1 LKNKTKTYLLL
12 VAVLVIWSIIGYK
25 IYSSLNPELPEV
37 VLNDA
42 EAVFNPKTGIEID
55 TFSIKTT
62 DRDPF
67 LGTLTKKSNKT
78 ASLKQNNTTKQED
91 SNWPQITYGG
101 VIKRQN
107 SNEQV
112 FVVTI
117 NNTQYVL
124 KKGQKVDNITLVK
137 GDNASITVRFNNTQK
152 IIPIQK

>member
-1 LKNKTKTYLLL
+1 LL

-37 VLNDA
+37 VLNDV
-42 EAVFNPKTGIEID
+42 EASFNPKTGIEID
-55 TFSIKTT
+55 SFSIKTT

-67 LGTLTKKSNKT
+67 LGTITKKSNKT

-124 KKGQKVDNITLVK
+124 KKGQKVDYITLVK
-137 GDNASITVRFNNTQK
+137 GDNTSITVRYNTTQK

>member
-1 LKNKTKTYLLL
+1 LKNKTKTYTLL

-37 VLNDA
+37 VLNDV
-42 EAVFNPKTGIEID
+42 EASFNPKTGIEID
-55 TFSIKTT
+55 SFSIKTT

-67 LGTLTKKSNKT
+67 LGTITKKSNKT

-124 KKGQKVDNITLVK
+124 KKGQKVDYITLVK
-137 GDNASITVRFNNTQK
+137 GDNTSITVRYNTTQK

>member
-1 LKNKTKTYLLL
+1 LKNKTKTYTLL

-37 VLNDA
+37 VLNDV
-42 EAVFNPKTGIEID
+42 EASFNPKTGIEID
-55 TFSIKTT
+55 SFSIKTT

-67 LGTLTKKSNKT
+67 LGTITKKSNKT

-124 KKGQKVDNITLVK
+124 KKGQKVDYITLVK
-137 GDNASITVRFNNTQK
+137 GDN
-152 IIPIQK
+152 

>member
-1 LKNKTKTYLLL
+1 ML

-37 VLNDA
+37 VLNDV
-42 EAVFNPKTGIEID
+42 EASFNPKTGIEID
-55 TFSIKTT
+55 SFSIKTT

-67 LGTLTKKSNKT
+67 LGTITKKSNKT

-124 KKGQKVDNITLVK
+124 KKGQKVDYITLVK
-137 GDNASITVRFNNTQK
+137 GDNTSITVRYNTTQK

>member
-1 LKNKTKTYLLL
+1 MKNKTKTYLLL

-37 VLNDA
+37 VLNDV
-42 EAVFNPKTGIEID
+42 EASFNPKTGIEID
-55 TFSIKTT
+55 SFSIKTT

-67 LGTLTKKSNKT
+67 LGTITKKSNKT

-124 KKGQKVDNITLVK
+124 KKGQKVDYITLVK
-137 GDNASITVRFNNTQK
+137 GDNTSITVRYNTTQK

>member
-1 LKNKTKTYLLL
+1 ML

-37 VLNDA
+37 VLNDV
-42 EAVFNPKTGIEID
+42 EATFNPKTVIEVD
-55 TFSIKTT
+55 TFSINAL

-67 LGTLTKKSNKT
+67 LGTITKKSNTT
-78 ASLKQNNTTKQED
+78 ASLKQNSTIKQED
-91 SNWPQITYGG
+91 SNWPQVTYEG

-107 SNEQV
+107 SSEQV
-112 FVVTI
+112 FVITI

-124 KKGQKVDNITLVK
+124 KKSQKVDNITLVK
-137 GDNASITVRFNNTQK
+137 GDNTSITVRYNTTQK